1 MPLRAGEPL
10 RLIDI
15 HIADSASTGQIGPR
29 RVKPVSL
36 PHKDSCAERCVQLVP
51 GERQVVNPGC
61 CQVNSSV
68 RSQLRTVDGDPRS
81 VPVGCRREFA
91 ERKYLTGDVGRAGD
105 GQQRGRPARQLLVQR
120 GNGIRHGRSVRHY
133 PGAISLPGQQVCVVF
148 YIEHNYLAWH
158 RRRQQIE
165 RIRGVAGKDHVVVGA
180 GADKTADGFPRP
192 S

>member
-1 MPLRAGEPL
+1 MRTA
-10 RLIDI
+10 
-15 HIADSASTGQIGPR
+15 
-29 RVKPVSL
+29 
-36 PHKDSCAERCVQLVP
+36 VP

-91 ERKYLTGDVGRAGD
+91 ERKHLTGDVGRAGD
-105 GQQRGRPARQLLVQR
+105 GQQRGRPARQLLVQC

-180 GADKTADGFPRP
+180 GADKTADGFRAP